1 MYTFNTTIHAR
12 PPETMAG
19 PTIELHRRRFATLAI
34 PHEALAHPFN
44 FSFEAAV
51 ERLNQL
57 ERMFSEPDGSFVW
70 TSPHDGPM
78 WQIDGNLFDRNGRL
92 LFVDLKG
99 VARQRNLT
107 VYSWH
112 SAGRKRHSSFNSFAR
127 PSSSTNPNSA
137 AGPAE
142 PHRTQTLERGEFLN
156 KRKRRKQRILLTYRT
171 VNLVNPV

>member
-12 PPETMAG
+12 PHETMAG
-19 PTIELHRRRFATLAI
+19 PTIELSRRGFATLVI

-44 FSFEAAV
+44 LSFEAAV

-70 TSPHDGPM
+70 TSPHDGPP

-99 VARQRNLT
+99 SCPR
-107 VYSWH
+107 
-112 SAGRKRHSSFNSFAR
+112 
-127 PSSSTNPNSA
+127 
-137 AGPAE
+137 E
-142 PHRTQTLERGEFLN
+142 EFD
-156 KRKRRKQRILLTYRT
+156 RLLTAFGWPET
-171 VNLVNPV
+171 PLVFQLVREAVFLDEPEFRRWASDAAAENV

>member
-1 MYTFNTTIHAR
+1 MYSFNTTIHAR
-12 PPETMAG
+12 PPETTAG

-44 FSFEAAV
+44 LSFEAAV

-70 TSPHDGPM
+70 TSPHDGPT

-99 VARQRNLT
+99 
-107 VYSWH
+107 
-112 SAGRKRHSSFNSFAR
+112 GC
-127 PSSSTNPNSA
+127 PP
-137 AGPAE
+137 E
-142 PHRTQTLERGEFLN
+142 EFD
-156 KRKRRKQRILLTYRT
+156 RLLTAFGWPET
-171 VNLVNPV
+171 PLVFQLVREAVFLDDPEFRRWAGGDPSKENA

>member
-19 PTIELHRRRFATLAI
+19 PTIELDRRGFATLAI

-44 FSFEAAV
+44 LSFEAAV

-70 TSPHDGPM
+70 TSPRDGPT

-99 VARQRNLT
+99 ACPPDEFDRLLMAFG
-107 VYSWH
+107 W
-112 SAGRKRHSSFNSFAR
+112 
-127 PSSSTNPNSA
+127 P
-137 AGPAE
+137 E
-142 PHRTQTLERGEFLN
+142 TQLVFQLVREAVFLN
-156 KRKRRKQRILLTYRT
+156 EPEFRRWATGDASVET
-171 VNLVNPV
+171 N